1 MAAVTTEI
9 SLGDVVRWQGRTFRV
24 AGFEPM
30 SIPDRRVELEDV
42 KTGATTLVPLDAVAG
57 VGAASAAA

>member
-9 SLGDVVRWQGRTFRV
+9 SLGDVVRWQGRAFRV

-42 KTGATTLVPLDAVAG
+42 KTGATTLVPLDSVARSG
-57 VGAASAAA
+57 EASVAA